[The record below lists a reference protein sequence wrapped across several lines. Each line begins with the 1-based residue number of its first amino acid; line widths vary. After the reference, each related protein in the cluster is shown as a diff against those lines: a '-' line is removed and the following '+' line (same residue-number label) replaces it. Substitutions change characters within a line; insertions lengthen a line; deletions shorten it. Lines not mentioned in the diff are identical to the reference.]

1 MLKNRK
7 VQMIC
12 SLLIAVCV
20 WAYVMDQVDPQS
32 TITVSDVK
40 IEMRGNDSLEKVGL
54 KASLVKPKFL
64 NVTITGKR
72 SEVNK
77 AKKEGLEAYVDV
89 STCEYGENEVEIKI
103 DIPDDVNGVTVD
115 QLSNYSA
122 TFNVK

>member
-7 VQMIC
+7 VQMIF
-12 SLLIAVCV
+12 SLLIAICV
-20 WAYVMDQVDPQS
+20 WAYVMGQVDPKA
-32 TITVSDVK
+32 TITVADIKV
-40 IEMRGNDSLEKVGL
+40 EMRGTDVLSEAGL
-54 KASLVKPKFL
+54 NATLIKPKMI
-64 NVTITGKR
+64 NATITGKR

-103 DIPDDVNGVTVD
+103 QLPEDVSGVTVD
-115 QLSNYSA
+115 HLTDYSA